1 MERKQACSRVTT
13 FPLCLCRAAAHPGF
27 PESPASGTVDPGLGT
42 SNRAR
47 PLPTSAAK
55 IHNIQKNHDIEVWLE
70 EFMKHLDLPLARRSL
85 IKGAGLGLG
94 AGMVGA
100 LAGATAAP
108 QAAAAAT
115 PEGGEIWSSEYWT
128 KKGDIPL
135 WMFRKR
141 VGAPKAGEPSRP
153 VLFFVHGSSVTSRSF
168 DLNVPGHGEYSV
180 MNEFARYGFDCWTM
194 DHENYGKSGR
204 TSGNSDIASGV
215 EDLKAAVEVVA
226 RETGRQKYHFLG
238 ESSGALRAG
247 AYAMVA
253 PERADRLV
261 LAAFTYKGEG
271 SPTLTKRAEQVDY
284 YRTHNMRKRDREMIR
299 SIATRDKP
307 GTSDAAAV
315 EALADAEMPFGDQI
329 PTGTYL
335 DMTANLPVVHPQK
348 VQSPVL
354 LVRGEFDG
362 IATVAD
368 LEEFFNLLPNGDR
381 QFIILPGTAHSVALA
396 TNRQLFW
403 HVTRAFL
410 TMPTPIAT

>member
-1 MERKQACSRVTT
+1 MT
-13 FPLCLCRAAAHPGF
+13 
-27 PESPASGTVDPGLGT
+27 
-42 SNRAR
+42 N
-47 PLPTSAAK
+47 
-55 IHNIQKNHDIEVWLE
+55 
-70 EFMKHLDLPLARRSL
+70 LDHPLARRAV
-85 IKGAGLGLG
+85 IKGAGFGLVAGGLMDAMPAQG
-94 AGMVGA
+94 AEA
-100 LAGATAAP
+100 PAAE
-108 QAAAAAT
+108 ADK
-115 PEGGEIWSSEYWT
+115 IWSSEYWA

-135 WMFRKR
+135 WMYRKR
-141 VGAPKAGEPSRP
+141 VGAPKAGEPPRP
-153 VLFFVHGSSVTSRSF
+153 VLFFVHGSSVTSRAF
-168 DLNVPGHGEYSV
+168 DLHVPGHGEYSV
-180 MNEFARYGFDCWTM
+180 MDEFARYGFDCWTM

-215 EDLKAAVEVVA
+215 EDLKAAVEIVT
-226 RETGRQKYHFLG
+226 RETGRQKMHFLG

-271 SPTLTKRAEQVDY
+271 SPTLTKRAEQLAY
-284 YRTHNMRKRDREMIR
+284 YRSHNMRKRDRDMIR

-307 GTSDAAAV
+307 GTSDPAAV
-315 EALADAEMPFGDQI
+315 EVLADVEMQFGDQV

-335 DMTANLPVVHPQK
+335 DMTANLPVVKPEK
-348 VQSPVL
+348 VLSPVL
-354 LVRGEFDG
+354 LVRGEYDG
-362 IATVAD
+362 IATVPD

-410 TMPTPIAT
+410 TMPPPIAT

>member
-1 MERKQACSRVTT
+1 MKELNQSVGRR
-13 FPLCLCRAAAHPGF
+13 
-27 PESPASGTVDPGLGT
+27 TV
-42 SNRAR
+42 
-47 PLPTSAAK
+47 
-55 IHNIQKNHDIEVWLE
+55 
-70 EFMKHLDLPLARRSL
+70 
-85 IKGAGLGLG
+85 IKGAGLGLV
-94 AGMVGA
+94 AGGIS
-100 LAGATAAP
+100 AAMP
-108 QAAAAAT
+108 AQNAVAAT
-115 PEGGEIWSSEYWT
+115 EGGEIWSSEYWT
-128 KKGDIPL
+128 KKGDVPL

-141 VGAPKAGEPSRP
+141 VGAPKAGEPPRP
-153 VLFFVHGSSVTSRSF
+153 VLFFVHGSSVTSRVF

-204 TSGNSDIASGV
+204 TSGNSDIKSGV

-307 GTSDAAAV
+307 GTSEQAAV
-315 EALADAEMPFGDQI
+315 DVLADVEMQFGDQI

-335 DMTANLPVVHPQK
+335 DMVANLPVVDPRK
-348 VQSPVL
+348 VLSPVL
-354 LVRGEFDG
+354 LVRGEYDG

-368 LEEFFNLLPNGDR
+368 LEEFYNLLPNGDR

-403 HVTRAFL
+403 HVTRSFL
-410 TMPTPIAT
+410 TMPTPVAT

>member
-1 MERKQACSRVTT
+1 
-13 FPLCLCRAAAHPGF
+13 
-27 PESPASGTVDPGLGT
+27 
-42 SNRAR
+42 
-47 PLPTSAAK
+47 
-55 IHNIQKNHDIEVWLE
+55 LE
-70 EFMKHLDLPLARRSL
+70 EIMKHLDLPLARRSL

-94 AGMVGA
+94 AGVIGT
-100 LAGATAAP
+100 LAGAMA
-108 QAAAAAT
+108 QSAAAAT
-115 PEGGEIWSSEYWT
+115 PEGGEIWSSEYWA
-128 KKGDIPL
+128 KKGDVPL

-215 EDLKAAVEVVA
+215 EDLKAAVEIVA

-315 EALADAEMPFGDQI
+315 EALVEAEMPFGDQI

-348 VQSPVL
+348 VLSPVL

-381 QFIILPGTAHSVALA
+381 QFIVLPGTAHSVTLA
-396 TNRQLFW
+396 TNRRLFW
-403 HVTRAFL
+403 HVARAFL
-410 TMPTPIAT
+410 DMPTPIAT

>member
-1 MERKQACSRVTT
+1 
-13 FPLCLCRAAAHPGF
+13 
-27 PESPASGTVDPGLGT
+27 
-42 SNRAR
+42 
-47 PLPTSAAK
+47 
-55 IHNIQKNHDIEVWLE
+55 
-70 EFMKHLDLPLARRSL
+70 MKYLNQLLARRAV
-85 IKGAGLGLG
+85 IKGTGLGLV
-94 AGMVGA
+94 AGG
-100 LAGATAAP
+100 LASTLPVQG
-108 QAAAAAT
+108 AAAA
-115 PEGGEIWSSEYWT
+115 EGGEIWSSEYWT

-141 VGAPKAGEPSRP
+141 LGAPKAGEPSRP
-153 VLFFVHGSSVTSRSF
+153 VLFMVHGSSVTSRTY
-168 DLNVPGHGEYSV
+168 DLHVPGHGEYSV
-180 MNEFARYGFDCWTM
+180 MDVFARYGFDVWTM

-215 EDLKAAVEVVA
+215 EDLKVAMEVVT
-226 RETGRQKYHFLG
+226 RETGLKKAHFLG

-253 PERADRLV
+253 PERADRLI

-271 SPTLTKRAEQVDY
+271 SPTLTKRAEQLDY
-284 YRTHNMRKRDREMIR
+284 YRTHNMRKRDRDMIR

-307 GTSDAAAV
+307 GTSDIAAV

-348 VQSPVL
+348 VLSPVL

-368 LEEFFNLLPNGDR
+368 LEEFYNLLPNGDR
-381 QFIILPGTAHSVALA
+381 QFIILPGTAHSVTLA
-396 TNRQLFW
+396 TNRELFW
-403 HVTRAFL
+403 HVARAFL

>member
-1 MERKQACSRVTT
+1 MTN
-13 FPLCLCRAAAHPGF
+13 F
-27 PESPASGTVDPGLGT
+27 AS
-42 SNRAR
+42 S
-47 PLPTSAAK
+47 
-55 IHNIQKNHDIEVWLE
+55 I
-70 EFMKHLDLPLARRSL
+70 ARRAVL
-85 IKGAGLGLG
+85 RGAGLGLVAGTLADTISATG
-94 AGMVGA
+94 AS
-100 LAGATAAP
+100 
-108 QAAAAAT
+108 AAAA
-115 PEGGEIWSSEYWT
+115 EGEIWSSEYWA

-141 VGAPKAGEPSRP
+141 LGAPKAGEASRP
-153 VLFFVHGSSVTSRSF
+153 VLFFVHGSSVTSRTY
-168 DLNVPGHGEYSV
+168 DINVPGHGEYSV
-180 MNEFARYGFDCWTM
+180 MNEFARNGFDCWAM

-253 PERADRLV
+253 PERIDRLV

-271 SPTLTKRAEQVDY
+271 SPTLTKRAEQLAY

-307 GTSDAAAV
+307 GTSDVAAV
-315 EALADAEMPFGDQI
+315 EALADAEMQFGDQI

-335 DMTANLPVVHPQK
+335 DMTANLPVVHPDK
-348 VQSPVL
+348 VLSPVL
-354 LVRGEFDG
+354 LIRGEYDG

-368 LEEFFNLLPNGDR
+368 VEEFFNLLPNGDR
-381 QFIILPGTAHSVALA
+381 QFVILPGTAHSVTLA

-403 HVTRAFL
+403 HMTEAFL

>member
-1 MERKQACSRVTT
+1 
-13 FPLCLCRAAAHPGF
+13 
-27 PESPASGTVDPGLGT
+27 
-42 SNRAR
+42 
-47 PLPTSAAK
+47 
-55 IHNIQKNHDIEVWLE
+55 
-70 EFMKHLDLPLARRSL
+70 MKHLDRPLARRSL

-94 AGMVGA
+94 AGIVGA
-100 LAGATAAP
+100 LAGATAQNAV
-108 QAAAAAT
+108 AAT
-115 PEGGEIWSSEYWT
+115 GEGGEIWSSEYWA

-135 WMFRKR
+135 WMYRKR
-141 VGAPKAGEPSRP
+141 LGAPKAGEPLRP
-153 VLFFVHGSSVTSRSF
+153 VLFFVHGSSVSSRVF
-168 DLNVPGHGEYSV
+168 DLNVPGHGEYSI

-215 EDLKAAVEVVA
+215 EDLKVAVEIVT
-226 RETGRQKYHFLG
+226 RETGQRRFHFLG

-247 AYAMVA
+247 AYAMLA
-253 PERADRLV
+253 PERIDRLV
-261 LAAFTYKGEG
+261 FAAFTYKGEG
-271 SPTLTKRAEQVDY
+271 SPTLIKRAEQVDY
-284 YRTHNMRKRDREMIR
+284 YRSHNMRKRDRDMIR

-307 GTSDAAAV
+307 GTSDPAAV
-315 EALADAEMPFGDQI
+315 EVLADVEMQFGDQV

-335 DMTANLPVVHPQK
+335 DMTANLPVVKPEK
-348 VQSPVL
+348 VLSPVL
-354 LVRGEFDG
+354 LVRGEYDG

-410 TMPTPIAT
+410 TMPGPIAT

>member
-1 MERKQACSRVTT
+1 VKYLNQ
-13 FPLCLCRAAAHPGF
+13 L
-27 PESPASGTVDPGLGT
+27 
-42 SNRAR
+42 
-47 PLPTSAAK
+47 
-55 IHNIQKNHDIEVWLE
+55 
-70 EFMKHLDLPLARRSL
+70 LARRAV
-85 IKGAGLGLG
+85 IKGTGLGLV
-94 AGMVGA
+94 AGG
-100 LAGATAAP
+100 LASTLPVQG
-108 QAAAAAT
+108 AAAA
-115 PEGGEIWSSEYWT
+115 EGGEIWSSEYWT

-141 VGAPKAGEPSRP
+141 LGAPKAGEPSRP
-153 VLFFVHGSSVTSRSF
+153 VLFMVHGSSVTSRTY
-168 DLNVPGHGEYSV
+168 DLHVPGHGEYSV
-180 MNEFARYGFDCWTM
+180 MDVFARYGFDVWTM

-215 EDLKAAVEVVA
+215 EDLKVAMEVVT
-226 RETGRQKYHFLG
+226 RETGLKKAHFLG

-253 PERADRLV
+253 PERADRLI

-271 SPTLTKRAEQVDY
+271 SPTLTKRAEQLDY
-284 YRTHNMRKRDREMIR
+284 YRTHNMRKRDRDMIR

-307 GTSDAAAV
+307 GTSDIAAV

-348 VQSPVL
+348 VLSPVL

-368 LEEFFNLLPNGDR
+368 LEEFYNLLPNGDR
-381 QFIILPGTAHSVALA
+381 QFIILPGTAHSVTLA
-396 TNRQLFW
+396 TNRELFW
-403 HVTRAFL
+403 HVARAFL